1 MRYLLTLHLLI
12 ISIFSNAQTK
22 AHQWA
27 DSVYNTLTPTER
39 IGQLMLVRL
48 STIEVSTKKI
58 TFFDKEV
65 EDLVKKYNVGGVL
78 IFQGTPQQQAEAIN
92 KLQKAAKTPIMISI
106 DGEWGVGQRLTDSV
120 ASLPKLM
127 MLGATS
133 NPNLAYKYGAAIAA
147 QCKRLGIHVNFGPV
161 VDVNNN
167 AQNPVIN
174 DRSFGEDKF
183 KVANYGIAYMKGM
196 QENGVMACAKH
207 FPGHGDVTVDSHY
220 DLPVINKTL
229 AQLDELELF
238 PFKEIFKAGV
248 GSVMIAHLYIPAIDK
263 TTNRATSISEKNV
276 QDLMRKKLGYEG
288 LTFTDALEMKGVQK
302 FFQGG
307 SAAVEALK
315 AGNDILCLPVDVPQ
329 AIAAIEKAIKNNELT
344 WRDIELHCKKV
355 LRAKYEYV
363 LPNIMPIGINN
374 ITADLNKDIP
384 ILKQQIAEEAITL
397 LSNKNS
403 AFFPFSEQQNVAYV
417 GIGLSSEN
425 TFALR
430 MAQEHNAVNFYIDPR
445 KLNTTEIS
453 KTLTALKDFKYVV
466 VGIHNT
472 SRSATTNYGINDNI
486 IKLVQQIN
494 SQNTTILF
502 HFGNAYGAK
511 SWCEFNNLVVAYED
525 DPIIQN
531 VAVDMLQGKLP
542 FKGKLPVSICNSY
555 KLNSGI
561 ILPEKKK

>member
-1 MRYLLTLHLLI
+1 MRYLLTLLLLN
-12 ISIFSNAQTK
+12 ISLFSNAQSK
-22 AHQWA
+22 AHEWA
-27 DSVYNTLTPTER
+27 DSVYNSLTPTER

-48 STIEVSTKKI
+48 STIESSTKKI

-65 EDLVKKYNVGGVL
+65 EELVKKYNVGGVL
-78 IFQGTPQQQAEAIN
+78 IFQGTPQQQATAIN
-92 KLQKAAKTPIMISI
+92 KLQQSAKTPIMISI

-120 ASLPKLM
+120 ASLPKMM
-127 MLGATS
+127 MLGATGDQK
-133 NPNLAYKYGAAIAA
+133 LIYKYGVAIAE

-183 KVANYGIAYMKGM
+183 KVARYGIEYMKGM
-196 QENGVMACAKH
+196 QDNGVMACAKH
-207 FPGHGDVTVDSHY
+207 FPGHGDVSVDSHY
-220 DLPVINKTL
+220 DLPVINKTM
-229 AQLDELELF
+229 AQLDELELY

-263 TTNRATSISEKNV
+263 TTNRATSISDKNV
-276 QDLMRKKLGYEG
+276 KELMRNKLGYEG

-302 FFQGG
+302 YFPGG
-307 SAAVEALK
+307 LAAVEALK
-315 AGNDILCLPVDVPQ
+315 AGNDILCLPLDVPKT
-329 AIAAIEKAIKNNELT
+329 IAAIEKAINNKELS
-344 WRDIELHCKKV
+344 WADIELHCKKV

-363 LPNIMPIGINN
+363 LPNVKPISLNN

-384 ILKQQIAEEAITL
+384 ALKQQIAEEAITL

-403 AFFPFSEQQNVAYV
+403 AFFPFTEKQNVAYV
-417 GIGLSSEN
+417 GIGITSEN
-425 TFALR
+425 TFAGR
-430 MAQEHNAVNFYIDPR
+430 MVKDHNATTFYINPKR
-445 KLNTTEIS
+445 LNTAEIT
-453 KTLTALKDFKYVV
+453 KTLAALKNFKYVV

-472 SRSATTNYGINDNI
+472 TRSAATNYGINENT
-486 IKLVQQIN
+486 IKLVQQLN
-494 SQNTTILF
+494 AQNTTMLF

-511 SWCEFNNLVVAYED
+511 SWCDFNNLAIAYED

-531 VAVDMLQGKLP
+531 VAIDLLQGKLA
-542 FKGKLPVSICNSY
+542 FKGKLPVSICNNF